1 VGLGPWWTMVADG
14 WRTSPALSARLPWAI
29 GAHRG
34 GGKRERTQWV
44 FSPKSKSAGVMM
56 DRGWRQWGVEVVAV
70 TTRKWRGWAIVAL
83 DALETG
89 EAGVPFI
96 GADGESNGR
105 KRMGHRWW

>member
-1 VGLGPWWTMVADG
+1 V
-14 WRTSPALSARLPWAI
+14 RS
-29 GAHRG
+29 RG
-34 GGKRERTQWV
+34 RRCDYWKME
-44 FSPKSKSAGVMM
+44 
-56 DRGWRQWGVEVVAV
+56 
-70 TTRKWRGWAIVAL
+70 GWAIVAL